1 MKAIFIAYN
10 QAFYDEIAEILEN
23 NNTRGFTEW
32 DEIKG
37 RGSKTGEAHYGS
49 HAWPTLNNAILTFV
63 EDENADKILDEL
75 HRRDEEVSELGLRA
89 FCWQIE
95 RSV

>member
-10 QAFYDEIAEILEN
+10 QAFYDEIAEILEKN
-23 NNTRGFTEW
+23 DTRGFTEW

-75 HRRDEEVSELGLRA
+75 HRRDEEVPELGLRA
-89 FCWQIE
+89 FCWQVE

>member
-10 QAFYDEIAEILEN
+10 QAFYEEIAEILEQ

-32 DEIKG
+32 NEIKG
-37 RGSKTGEAHYGS
+37 RGSNTGEAHYGS

-63 EDENADKILDEL
+63 EDENANTILDAL
-75 HRRDEEVSELGLRA
+75 HKRDEEVPELGLRA
-89 FCWQIE
+89 FCWSIE
-95 RSV
+95 RNI